1 MVQILSTHSFAVDQV
16 LAKVVFLYAKKSH
29 QLVSVINYRHV
40 TQTIDVST
48 VTMLYFI
55 MGKWMSKVKLKSFLD
70 IIQYIYWIDIQYIYP
85 VYLFY
90 ILYLWKNITAHTK

>member
-1 MVQILSTHSFAVDQV
+1 MVQILSTCSFSVDQV

-29 QLVSVINYRHV
+29 QLVSVINDRYV
-40 TQTIDVST
+40 TQTVYVST

-70 IIQYIYWIDIQYIYP
+70 LMQYIY
-85 VYLFY
+85 FK
-90 ILYLWKNITAHTK
+90 ILYSIFVKKHHSTK